1 MADDD
6 LDPADW
12 LASQFGEEEAE
23 KAPRRRGMPA
33 AQQPAAPPPAAPQQP
48 PVQQPPATTPFFAAE
63 PYTPPAAPPAS
74 PPAAVPPASAPP
86 VSTGGGFN
94 WGLTPGGSTPE
105 LTVPATPA
113 VPPVQPAPVQPAQPA
128 PVQPVAPAEAAPPF
142 QPPPLVVPPVAPP
155 AAAPEV
161 DHFSALFGQQPAV
174 PAGPATPTPVE
185 PSPHWDVPTQLTPTA
200 PEAPG
205 WDVPTQATP
214 VFRHQD
220 AYPPAETV
228 AFNGAEVVR
237 QEFPGF
243 GAPVDPAIEGVT
255 EVFGAQPIG
264 LGAPED
270 EGIEVNALDS
280 LFGESKFVE
289 YEDALIP
296 SLPPRASGG
305 ELVVVERP
313 ITPGARAPIPRTQKI
328 LMAVAGGLVAV
339 LALIALFL
347 AGSRIAA
354 NTPAPAVVADPTPSA
369 SAGPV
374 VGPVAPGEYY
384 WDQLLGGE
392 CIAPFTSPWEDTFTV
407 VDCTQ
412 PHPAQLVLKGTFPA
426 TDDPAYPG
434 VDALQALAASL
445 CAVPT
450 VIDYAA
456 AASAND
462 IQVLSSFA
470 ADEADWT
477 AGNRTFYCFVNRT
490 GGAEFTTSIAKPQVL
505 PTATATPSP

>member
-12 LASQFGEEEAE
+12 LASQFGEEEPE
-23 KAPRRRGMPA
+23 KQPRRRGMPA
-33 AQQPAAPPPAAPQQP
+33 AQQPAAAPPAAPQQP
-48 PVQQPPATTPFFAAE
+48 PAAPFFAAE
-63 PYTPPAAPPAS
+63 PYTPPAPAAPPAATTPYTPPAVTPAAA
-74 PPAAVPPASAPP
+74 PPAAS
-86 VSTGGGFN
+86 GGGFT
-94 WGLTPGGSTPE
+94 WGLTPGGSTP
-105 LTVPATPA
+105 
-113 VPPVQPAPVQPAQPA
+113 VQPAPVQPATAAPSPA
-128 PVQPVAPAEAAPPF
+128 PAAPAAPAEPAAPLFPAE
-142 QPPPLVVPPVAPP
+142 PPPLVAPP
-155 AAAPEV
+155 AAPSPAPEV
-161 DHFSALFGQQPAV
+161 DHFAALFGAQPAAPADPV
-174 PAGPATPTPVE
+174 PADPAPA
-185 PSPHWDVPTQLTPTA
+185 WDTPTQLTPTA
-200 PEAPG
+200 AAEPAAPAASD

-214 VFRHQD
+214 VFRNQD

-228 AFNGAEVVR
+228 AFTGAEVVR

-243 GAPVDPAIEGVT
+243 GAPVDQSLDGVT

-289 YEDALIP
+289 YEDAMIP
-296 SLPPRASGG
+296 SLPARASGG
-305 ELVVVERP
+305 ELVVVDRP
-313 ITPGARAPIPRTQKI
+313 LAPGARAPIPRTQKI
-328 LMAVAGGLVAV
+328 LMSVAGGLVAV

-347 AGSRIAA
+347 AGSRIAQNA
-354 NTPAPAVVADPTPSA
+354 PAPAVVADPTPTA

-384 WDQLLGGE
+384 WDKLLGGE
-392 CIAPFTSPWEDTFTV
+392 CISPFTSPWEDTFTV
-407 VDCTQ
+407 VDCAQ
-412 PHPAQLVLKGTFPA
+412 PHPAQLVLKGEFPA

-434 VDALQALAASL
+434 VDALQKLAASL

-505 PTATATPSP
+505 PTATATPAP